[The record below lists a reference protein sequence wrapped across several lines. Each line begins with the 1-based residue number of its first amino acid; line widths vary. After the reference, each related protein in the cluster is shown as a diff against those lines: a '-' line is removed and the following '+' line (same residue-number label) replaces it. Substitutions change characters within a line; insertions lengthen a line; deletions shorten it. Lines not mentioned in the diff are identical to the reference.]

1 MNMTSCKTVLKVQ
14 RKPNVSV
21 SMRSIKTG
29 MTFLTENNKEAI
41 VPVVVK
47 HVFLYCIFI
56 PKAREFPT

>member
-1 MNMTSCKTVLKVQ
+1 MLKVQ

-41 VPVVVK
+41 VLVVVK